1 VLQDGFGD
9 SLSAEE
15 MAAEIESRER
25 LLRLKAGDRL
35 RGSSASSDIWDDVCQ
50 EGRIVQF
57 EVLLRRP
64 DAPAAYVSAAMSNRI
79 TEVVTRGTWTGMSRT
94 HGKQLDPLRRRDR
107 DSVDDETL
115 QLDEVL
121 QASSTLDEVLL
132 AYHQGEILE
141 ALAAM
146 TFTQRAH
153 VVRRFWGGWSNAEIA
168 AAQGCSKQTVERQWR
183 TEIRPHLLLQL
194 GHLLDVC

>member
-1 VLQDGFGD
+1 
-9 SLSAEE
+9 
-15 MAAEIESRER
+15 
-25 LLRLKAGDRL
+25 
-35 RGSSASSDIWDDVCQ
+35 
-50 EGRIVQF
+50 
-57 EVLLRRP
+57 
-64 DAPAAYVSAAMSNRI
+64 AYVSAAMSNRI

-168 AAQGCSKQTVERQWR
+168 AAQ
-183 TEIRPHLLLQL
+183 
-194 GHLLDVC
+194 